1 MPSSMLLKANPNLR
15 ESDRA
20 QVARRLAL
28 IVSGFEDT
36 HETHPGQGWEL
47 GRSNDWWLTFD
58 PAQKTF
64 KLTYRYSLDVY
75 EGHIKQSLIF
85 LLGWQ
90 EWNPL
95 PEGDIV

>member
-1 MPSSMLLKANPNLR
+1 MPSSISLKANPNFA
-15 ESDRA
+15 ESDRV

-28 IVSGFEDT
+28 IVSGFEDV

-47 GRSNDWWLTFD
+47 GRSNDWWLVYEPTQNTFR
-58 PAQKTF
+58 
-64 KLTYRYSLDVY
+64 LTYRYSLDVY
-75 EGHIKQSLIF
+75 EAHIKRTLVF

-95 PEGDIV
+95 HGE